1 MIEFI
6 MKDSYIF
13 SGTLPENASTYV
25 IRKAD
30 SDLYQGLKSG
40 QFCYVLNS
48 RQTGKSSLRVQV
60 MRQLK
65 EEGVAC
71 SVIDISM
78 DNIQQGTSNQWYA
91 NMLRSL
97 TLDLQLEVNLGS
109 WWRDRDWLSPLG
121 RFREF
126 IETVVLVQIP
136 GTIVIFIDEIDSI
149 LSLNF
154 PTDDFFAFI
163 RACYNQ
169 RAHHHPYNRLTFCL
183 LGVATPSDLIADK
196 QRTPFNIGQAIALN
210 GFTLAE
216 ANPALIPGL
225 SPHFD
230 NPEGV
235 LQEILDWTGGQ
246 PFLTQKLCK
255 LVVDKAETS
264 SPDVTALIQTY
275 LLENWESQD
284 EPDHLKTIRDRLL
297 SDENRTPRRLGL
309 YQKILAAKNEGYP
322 ADNSAEQTQLRLSG
336 LVVKQN
342 GNLRVFNRIYQQ
354 IFDTQWIENQLAH
367 LRPYSEAIAAW
378 WESGGED
385 SSRLLRGQALQDALT
400 WAADKS
406 LSDRDYQFLS
416 ASQNSEKKSLELAK
430 LETEITLEAERKG
443 KQILD
448 TAYQKAQRVITLGL
462 VGLCAISLVSFTII
476 SWANSQK
483 REAEIAEIKA
493 LNSASRIRNSSNEK
507 LEALVNAIRA
517 GRKLQSHWA
526 IPELMTP
533 AVVNLETILA
543 NLQEQ
548 NSLNRH
554 RGWVWDIAWSPDG
567 KMIATASA
575 DGTAILWSARGELL
589 HTLEHGDRVYGLSF
603 SPDGQTLATTSAN
616 HTVKLW
622 KIDGTLLH
630 TLRGHQASVFAVSF
644 SPKNGL
650 FVTGSK
656 DKTAKLWR
664 MEPNSQTPPTLVQ
677 TLTGHTQDVSDVSF
691 SPDGQILATASYDNQ
706 VKLWQIDTKE
716 KAELLTTLTGH
727 QNGVSTVNFSPN
739 GQILATASGDGMV
752 KLWTREGKLLKSFR
766 AHNNVV
772 TRVIWSPDGNLLG
785 TASEDH
791 SVKLWSVFDS
801 TLLKTL
807 DTHSAAVWDI
817 AWSPDGKTL
826 ASASGDNTTML
837 WNPEIRLIEVF
848 QGHRD
853 LVNTVSFSPDGEILA
868 SGSRDNTVQLWQ
880 QNGTL
885 VQTLRG
891 HRDWVQGVAFSPDGE
906 AIASA
911 SKDKTLKLWDREGK
925 VRHTLRGHS
934 DLVQSV
940 NFSPKGDRLVS
951 GSWDGT
957 VKVWSQNG
965 ALLATLNGHQ
975 GRVFEVKFSPD
986 GNFIASTSADKTV
999 KLWHSDRFTLA
1010 ATLEGH
1016 FDEVNSVSFSP
1027 DGEAIA
1033 TASDDNTVKIWTR
1046 TGQLVTTLE
1055 GHQDKV
1061 LWVSF
1066 SSDGNI
1072 LASASDDRTVKI
1084 WSRKGRLLTTLEG
1097 HQNRIAG
1104 GSFSPN
1110 SQILASASWDQTV
1123 KLWTIAD
1130 LSGDTFD
1137 GEGDRA
1143 KLEKLL
1149 TLACDRLHNYVTYT
1163 LQSSLCQGE

>member
-1 MIEFI
+1 MT
-6 MKDSYIF
+6 DSYIF
-13 SGTLPENASTYV
+13 SGTLPENAPTYV
-25 IRKAD
+25 KRKAD
-30 SDLYQGLKSG
+30 FDLYEGLKSG

-65 EEGVAC
+65 QAGVAC

-97 TLDLQLEVNLGS
+97 TLDLQIEVNLGS
-109 WWRDRDWLSPLG
+109 WWRDREWLSPLG

-169 RAHHHPYNRLTFCL
+169 RAHHPPYNRLTFCL

-196 QRTPFNIGQAIALN
+196 QRTPFNIGQAIALH

-216 ANPALIPGL
+216 AKPALLPGL
-225 SPHFD
+225 SQQFTY
-230 NPEGV
+230 PETV
-235 LQEILDWTGGQ
+235 LSEILDWTRGQ

-255 LVVDKAETS
+255 LVVDKAHNS
-264 SPDVTALIQTY
+264 RPNVGVLVKTY

-297 SDENRTPRRLGL
+297 CDEKRTPRRLGL
-309 YQKILAAKNEGYP
+309 YQKILTAHPEGYP
-322 ADNSAEQTQLRLSG
+322 ADNSPEQTQLRLSG
-336 LVVKQN
+336 LVVKHQ
-342 GNLRVFNRIYQQ
+342 GNLTVFNRIYQQ
-354 IFDTQWIENQLAH
+354 IFNADWIENQLAN

-378 WESGGED
+378 WESDGED
-385 SSRLLRGQALQDALT
+385 SSRLLRGQALQDALN

-430 LETEITLEAERKG
+430 IETEITLEAERKA
-443 KQILD
+443 KQILN
-448 TAYQKAQRVITLGL
+448 TAYKKAQRVITFGL
-462 VGLCAISLVSFTII
+462 VGLCAVSLLSITII
-476 SWANSQK
+476 AWANSQK
-483 REAEIAEIKA
+483 RQAEIAEIKA
-493 LNSASRIRNSSNEK
+493 LNSASKIRNSSNEK

-517 GRKLQSHWA
+517 GRKLQSNWA
-526 IPELMTP
+526 TSELMAP

-548 NSLNRH
+548 NSLNQH
-554 RGWVWDIAWSPDG
+554 NGWVWDVAWSPNG
-567 KMIATASA
+567 ETLATASA
-575 DGTAILWSARGELL
+575 DGTAILWTAQGELL
-589 HTLEHGDRVYGLSF
+589 QTLEHGDRVYGLGF
-603 SPDGQTLATTSAN
+603 SPDGQTLATATAN
-616 HTVKLW
+616 HSVKLW
-622 KIDGTLLH
+622 GINGTLLH
-630 TLRGHQASVFAVSF
+630 TLSGHQGSVFAVSF
-644 SPKNGL
+644 SPQGHL
-650 FVTGSK
+650 LVTGST
-656 DKTAKLWR
+656 DKTAKIWR
-664 MEPNSQTPPTLVQ
+664 IEPNSPTPPILLQ
-677 TLTGHTQDVSDVSF
+677 TITAHTKEISDISF
-691 SPDGQILATASYDNQ
+691 SPDGEILATASYDNQ
-706 VKLWQIDTKE
+706 VKLWKITPTGT
-716 KAELLTTLTGH
+716 AELLTTLTGH
-727 QNGVSTVNFSPN
+727 QSGVSTVNFAPN
-739 GQILATASGDGMV
+739 GQTLATASGDGRV
-752 KLWTREGKLLKSFR
+752 KLWTRDGELINAFK
-766 AHNNVV
+766 AHDNVV
-772 TRVIWSPDGNLLG
+772 TRVIWSPNGNLLG
-785 TASEDH
+785 TASEDQR
-791 SVKLWSVFDS
+791 VKLWSVYDS

-807 DTHSAAVWDI
+807 TAHSAAVWDI

-848 QGHRD
+848 QGHQD
-853 LVNTVSFSPDGEILA
+853 LVNMVSFSPDGEILA

-891 HRDWVQGVAFSPDGE
+891 HSDWVQGVAFSPDGE

-911 SKDKTLKLWDREGK
+911 SRDQTVKLWDRQGK
-925 VRHTLRGHS
+925 VLQTLRGHS
-934 DLVQSV
+934 DLVHSV
-940 NFSPKGDRLVS
+940 NFSPEGDRLVS

-957 VKVWSQNG
+957 VKVWNRNG
-965 ALLATLNGHQ
+965 SLLETLTGHQ
-975 GRVFEVKFSPD
+975 GRVFEVKFSPK
-986 GNFIASTSADKTV
+986 GKLIASTSADKTV
-999 KLWHSDRFTLA
+999 KLWDSNTFNLA

-1016 FDEVNSVSFSP
+1016 LDEVNSVSFSP
-1027 DGEAIA
+1027 DEAAIA
-1033 TASDDNTVKIWTR
+1033 TASDDNTVKIWSR
-1046 TGQLVTTLE
+1046 NGQLLNTLE
-1055 GHQDKV
+1055 GHRDKV

-1066 SSDGNI
+1066 SSDGKI

-1084 WSRKGRLLTTLEG
+1084 WSRQGRLLTTLEG

-1104 GSFSPN
+1104 GSFSPDG
-1110 SQILASASWDQTV
+1110 QILASASWDQTV

-1130 LSGDTFD
+1130 ISRESLD
-1137 GEGDRA
+1137 GEGDRS
-1143 KLEKLL
+1143 KLDKLL
-1149 TLACDRLHNYVTYT
+1149 TLACDRLHDYVTYT
-1163 LQSSLCQGE
+1163 LQSSLCQPE